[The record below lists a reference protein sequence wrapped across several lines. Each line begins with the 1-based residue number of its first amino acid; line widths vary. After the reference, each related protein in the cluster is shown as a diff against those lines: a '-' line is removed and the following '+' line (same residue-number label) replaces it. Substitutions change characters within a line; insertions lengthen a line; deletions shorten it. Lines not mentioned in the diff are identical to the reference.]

1 MRTHRIDGNQA
12 LVEAPSP
19 GEAGG
24 GSPRLAC
31 KKQRAAAV
39 HHGLKAGVGALA
51 QVGPVVFVGRK
62 RIEPVVDG
70 SMPPGGGLG
79 QARIVVEDR
88 GH

>member
-51 QVGPVVFVGRK
+51 QVGAVVFVGRE
-62 RIEPVVDG
+62 RVQPVVDG
-70 SMPPGGGLG
+70 GVPSRGGLG
-79 QARIVVEDR
+79 QARVMVQDR